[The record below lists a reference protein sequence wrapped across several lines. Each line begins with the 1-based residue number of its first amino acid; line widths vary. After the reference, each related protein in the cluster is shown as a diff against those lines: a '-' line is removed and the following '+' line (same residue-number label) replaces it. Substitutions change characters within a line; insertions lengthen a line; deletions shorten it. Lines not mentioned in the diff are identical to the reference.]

1 MTKEGKVKTLSGLIS
16 ENHLRGT
23 IQFLEGIEAV
33 LDDLSDQDRY
43 VRAGNIETLKYLI
56 EEGIVSPEE
65 VGEKVSIYRILKDL
79 EDPDRYVRAR
89 NAEALN
95 YFINAEVIAT
105 EEVKKKISLYEILKN
120 LKDAD
125 SYVRARN
132 AEVLKYLVAAGIVTA
147 RDVGGKIPAETLLA
161 GLGNEE
167 GHVRARNAEAI
178 KYLVEAG
185 VLSPKKV
192 EGRVPLDAIIK
203 DIINSKGYARAR
215 NTEALKYMIEA
226 GVADPKEVGRNIPLD
241 AVLEHVRGKNGQVRA
256 ITTRALKCFIEM
268 GVLDQEE
275 VRKRILSMGIL
286 GGLKDSDRHVRA
298 INAETLKDLMEAG
311 ILSPEAVTGSIPPGV
326 ILADA
331 RDRDGYVRVRS
342 VETLKYLFET
352 RALNQAEIKGKIPL
366 KSILGGLED
375 PDRYVRAINAK
386 MLRCLIE
393 VGAMARGRVRR
404 HLLVK
409 RTLKGLER
417 PDGPLYARNA
427 EVLIYLVESGVVSQ
441 KEIRKTIL
449 DGFKEIFLQAYNKP
463 LETKFNYY
471 FLRLFELLR
480 NEHRALLRI
489 EKYLVYDL
497 LALSNLLTGKSE
509 KDFFYNELA
518 KMIKKDRAVK
528 GTHKI
533 LAERLQDFLAVRLAS
548 LSEGDPVIETTL
560 GRLVAYITKNKG
572 PLACNKIKK
581 AFRLLNIEFKDGGN
595 SPTTTVGISKAWLTS
610 LPPLEFKKPPVE
622 PPAFQRVEAINSIPE
637 IDGPSLKSALG
648 NIQLYKRLGRTLVY
662 KTARG
667 KFIAIKFLKH
677 SRASRPGRSIQ
688 DEREDPG
695 RLIYESKY
703 LDYLHALR
711 DKGVNLKGNYPSP
724 LFIHGERAVRIS
736 CHDLPEEMKA
746 WLQELSTEPK
756 SHEVAW
762 ADTTDGYYTLMAYTI
777 GTPDYFTY
785 LHEADEARIEEASE
799 KNIHDLFTLAR
810 YGLIHPDITDLF
822 HNLIQ
827 IRRPEEG
834 RFLWNVDII
843 RPMAGRA
850 GAGRLH
856 GGRHAVSYPNMRLSG
871 PADFAEMV
879 SLEALVSLDH
889 PHSAYMKFNLRRF
902 FLPEREK
909 ILLAHFMGNYL
920 LAWVLIEGRRL
931 KERPG
936 ELNWHKPEGLAN
948 LIKKIYATAYKALTE
963 SDTAGTGVSTLI
975 DWDRFARQM
984 AFFMGQAYKKYV
996 NRPIPEKIFGKK
1008 DIYIIPGDG
1017 WGFMQRDVIET
1028 TLDLHGEG
1036 LSEVLDKY
1044 FSPATSER
1052 RVIPPSIFV
1061 FRPHFK
1067 KLIKKEKDGNLRPG
1081 LEELYENY
1089 ATGWRFDGI
1098 NEDIGPVN
1106 GPFPLQELIK
1116 ANYIFLGSHLHMSLA
1131 SNPIITKDLYNACF
1145 CCK

>member
-23 IQFLEGIEAV
+23 VQFLEGIEAI
-33 LDDLSDQDRY
+33 LNGLSDPDRY
-43 VRAGNIETLKYLI
+43 VRTGNIETLKYLI

-65 VGEKVSIYRILKDL
+65 AEEKVSIYRILKDL
-79 EDPDRYVRAR
+79 EDPDRYVRAI

-95 YFINAEVIAT
+95 HFINAGVINT

-125 SYVRARN
+125 SYARARN
-132 AEVLKYLVAAGIVTA
+132 AEVLKYLVAAAIVTA
-147 RDVGGKIPAETLLA
+147 REVGGKIPADIILA

-192 EGRVPLDAIIK
+192 EGRVPIDAIVK

-215 NTEALKYMIEA
+215 NIEALQYMIEA
-226 GVADPKEVGRNIPLD
+226 GVADAKEVGRKIPPD
-241 AVLEHVRGKNGQVRA
+241 AVLEHVRGNNGQVRA
-256 ITTRALKCFIEM
+256 ITTRALRCFVAA
-268 GVLDQEE
+268 GVFEQEE
-275 VRKRILSMGIL
+275 VRERIPSKGIL
-286 GGLKDSDRHVRA
+286 GSLKDPDRYVRA
-298 INAETLKDLMEAG
+298 INAEALKDLMEAG
-311 ILSPEAVTGSIPPGV
+311 ILSPEAVTGSIPPGA

-342 VETLKYLFET
+342 VETLRYLFET
-352 RALNQAEIKGKIPL
+352 GALNQAPIKGKIPL

-386 MLRCLIE
+386 MLGCLIG
-393 VGAMARGRVRR
+393 VGALDRGRVRR
-404 HLLVK
+404 HLLLK
-409 RTLKGLER
+409 RIPSKIRHGGKGLGH

-427 EVLIYLVESGVVSQ
+427 EVLIYLVESGVVSR

-449 DGFKEIFLQAYNKP
+449 DGFKEIFLRAYNKP
-463 LETKFNYY
+463 LEAKFNYY

-480 NEHRALLRI
+480 NDHRALPRI
-489 EKYLVYDL
+489 EKYLDHSL

-509 KDFFYNELA
+509 KDFFYSELA
-518 KMIKKDRAVK
+518 EMIKKDRAVK
-528 GTHKI
+528 DTHNI
-533 LAERLQDFLAVRLAS
+533 LAERLQDFVAARLAS
-548 LSEGDPVIETTL
+548 LSESDPVMETTL
-560 GRLVAYITKNKG
+560 GRLVASIIKNKG
-572 PLACNKIKK
+572 PLACDKIKK
-581 AFRLLNIEFKDGGN
+581 AFRLLNIEFKDAGN

-610 LPPLEFKKPPVE
+610 LPPLEFKKLPVE
-622 PPAFQRVEAINSIPE
+622 PPAFQPVEAINSIPE
-637 IDGPSLKSALG
+637 IDGPSLKSAMG
-648 NIQLYKRLGRTLVY
+648 NVQLYKRLGRTLVY
-662 KTARG
+662 KTTRG
-667 KFIAIKFLKH
+667 NFIAIKFLKR
-677 SRASRPGRSIQ
+677 SGASRPGRSIQ
-688 DEREDPG
+688 DEREDSG

-703 LDYLHALR
+703 FDYLHALK
-711 DKGVNLKGNYPSP
+711 DKGVALKGTYPSP
-724 LFIHGERAVRIS
+724 LFIHGQRAVRIN

-746 WLQELSTEPK
+746 RLQELSTEPK
-756 SHEVAW
+756 SHEPAR
-762 ADTTDGYYTLMAYTI
+762 ADTTDGYYTFMAYTI

-785 LHEADEARIEEASE
+785 LHEADTDSIEEASE
-799 KNIHDLFTLAR
+799 KNIHDLFTLAG
-810 YGLIHPDITDLF
+810 YGLIHPDIIDLF

-879 SLEALVSLDH
+879 TLEALVSLDH

-936 ELNWHKPEGLAN
+936 ELNRHKPGGLAK
-948 LIKKIYATAYKALTE
+948 LIKKIYTTAYKALTG
-963 SDTAGTGVSTLI
+963 SDSTGPDLSTLI
-975 DWDRFARQM
+975 DWDRFAGQM
-984 AFFMGQAYKKYV
+984 TFFMGQAYKKYV

-1008 DIYIIPGDG
+1008 DIYITPGDG
-1017 WGFMQRDVIET
+1017 WGFIQRDVVET
-1028 TLDLHGEG
+1028 TLNLHGER

-1052 RVIPPSIFV
+1052 RIIPPSIFI
-1061 FRPHFK
+1061 FKPHFN
-1067 KLIKKEKDGNLRPG
+1067 KLIKKEKDSNLRPG

-1116 ANYIFLGSHLHMSLA
+1116 ANYIFSGSQFHHNQRSL
-1131 SNPIITKDLYNACF
+1131 
-1145 CCK
+1145 

>member
-16 ENHLRGT
+16 ENHPRGT
-23 IQFLEGIEAV
+23 VQFLEGIEAI
-33 LDDLSDQDRY
+33 LNDLSDPDRY
-43 VRAGNIETLKYLI
+43 VRTGNIETLKYLI

-65 VGEKVSIYRILKDL
+65 AEEKISIYRILKDL
-79 EDPDRYVRAR
+79 EDPDRYVRA
-89 NAEALN
+89 
-95 YFINAEVIAT
+95 INAEVLNYLINAGVITT
-105 EEVKKKISLYEILKN
+105 EEVKKKVSLPEILKN

-147 RDVGGKIPAETLLA
+147 REVGGRIPADIILA

-167 GHVRARNAEAI
+167 GHARARNAEAI

-192 EGRVPLDAIIK
+192 EGRVPIDAIIK

-226 GVADPKEVGRNIPLD
+226 GVADAKEVGRKIPPG
-241 AVLEHVRGKNGQVRA
+241 AVLADIRDKNGQVRA
-256 ITTRALKCFIEM
+256 ITTRALKCFVAA
-268 GVLDQEE
+268 GVLEQEE
-275 VRKRILSMGIL
+275 VRERIPSKDIL
-286 GGLKDSDRHVRA
+286 GSLKDPDRYVRA
-298 INAETLKDLMEAG
+298 INAEALKDLMEAG
-311 ILSPEAVTGSIPPGV
+311 ILRPEAVTGSIPPGA

-352 RALNQAEIKGKIPL
+352 GALNQAQIKGKIPL

-375 PDRYVRAINAK
+375 PDRYARAINAK

-393 VGAMARGRVRR
+393 AGAMDRGRVRR
-404 HLLVK
+404 HLFLK
-409 RTLKGLER
+409 RILKGLER
-417 PDGPLYARNA
+417 PGGPLYARNA
-427 EVLIYLVESGVVSQ
+427 EVFIYLVESGVVSR

-449 DGFKEIFLQAYNKP
+449 DGFRETFLRAYNKP
-463 LETKFNYY
+463 LEAKFNYY

-480 NEHRALLRI
+480 NDHRALLRI
-489 EKYLVYDL
+489 EKYLDHSL

-518 KMIKKDRAVK
+518 EMIRKDRAVK
-528 GTHKI
+528 DTHNI
-533 LAERLQDFLAVRLAS
+533 LAERLQDFVAARLAG
-548 LSEGDPVIETTL
+548 LSESDPVIETTM
-560 GRLVAYITKNKG
+560 GRLVAYIIKNKG
-572 PLACNKIKK
+572 PLACAKIKK
-581 AFRLLNIEFKDGGN
+581 AFRLLNIEFKDAGN
-595 SPTTTVGISKAWLTS
+595 SPTTTIGISKAWLTS
-610 LPPLEFKKPPVE
+610 LPPLEFKKLPVE
-622 PPAFQRVEAINSIPE
+622 PPVFQTVEAINSIPE
-637 IDGPSLKSALG
+637 IDGRSLKSALG
-648 NIQLYKRLGRTLVY
+648 NVQLYKRLGRTLVY
-662 KTARG
+662 KTTRG
-667 KFIAIKFLKH
+667 NFIAIKFLKR
-677 SRASRPGRSIQ
+677 SGASLPGRSIQ
-688 DEREDPG
+688 DEREDSG

-703 LDYLHALR
+703 LDYLHALK
-711 DKGVNLKGNYPSP
+711 DKGVALKGTYPSP
-724 LFIHGERAVRIS
+724 LFIHGERAVRIN

-746 WLQELSTEPK
+746 RLQELSTGPK
-756 SHEVAW
+756 SDEPAW
-762 ADTTDGYYTLMAYTI
+762 ADTSDGYYTLMAYTI

-785 LHEADEARIEEASE
+785 LHEADTDSIEEASE
-799 KNIHDLFTLAR
+799 KNIHDLFTLAG
-810 YGLIHPDITDLF
+810 YGLIHPDIIDLF

-879 SLEALVSLDH
+879 TLEALVFLDH

-902 FLPEREK
+902 FIPEREK

-931 KERPG
+931 KERSG
-936 ELNWHKPEGLAN
+936 ELDRHKPGGLAK
-948 LIKKIYATAYKALTE
+948 LIKKIYTTAYKALTE
-963 SDTAGTGVSTLI
+963 SDSTGTDISTLI
-975 DWDRFARQM
+975 DWDRFAGQM

-1008 DIYIIPGDG
+1008 DIYITPGDG
-1017 WGFMQRDVIET
+1017 WGFIQRDVIET
-1028 TLDLHGEG
+1028 TLNLHGKR

-1052 RVIPPSIFV
+1052 RIIPPSIFI
-1061 FRPHFK
+1061 FRPHFN
-1067 KLIKKEKDGNLRPG
+1067 KLIKKEKDSNLRPG

-1116 ANYIFLGSHLHMSLA
+1116 ANYIFSGSQLHLSLA
-1131 SNPIITKDLYNACF
+1131 SGQR
-1145 CCK
+1145 